1 MRSCSLGFSPAPLG
15 DLQRTSRRGEAAQQ
29 RAPELFRVRDRL
41 PLPPQQPLRENFVR
55 GAEENAHG
63 ETGVEA
69 AAELAA
75 RDAVAQ
81 DVAEEAEIL
90 DELAAREAFDE
101 PRASPELDLEHR
113 REVAVRAYELEMEVH
128 ERREPLAGRRFRTR
142 QSPTFF
148 EDAVHR
154 LVEHDA
160 EEVFLVAEIEVD
172 RALGHLRRGRD
183 LGDAGLVE
191 PPPAERPDG
200 RLEDAPAL
208 LGVGAGG
215 SALLSGGRESR
226 LGKRVATR

>member
-1 MRSCSLGFSPAPLG
+1 MAGTTIPI
-15 DLQRTSRRGEAAQQ
+15 
-29 RAPELFRVRDRL
+29 
-41 PLPPQQPLRENFVR
+41 
-55 GAEENAHG
+55 
-63 ETGVEA
+63 
-69 AAELAA
+69 
-75 RDAVAQ
+75 AVAQ

-101 PRASPELDLEHR
+101 PGASPELDLEHG
-113 REVAVRAYELEMEVH
+113 REVAVRADELEMEVH
-128 ERREPLAGRRFRTR
+128 ERREPIAGRSFRTR
-142 QSPTFF
+142 QSAAFL

-172 RALGHLRRGRD
+172 RALGHLRGGRD

-215 SALLSGGRESR
+215 SALLGGCENR